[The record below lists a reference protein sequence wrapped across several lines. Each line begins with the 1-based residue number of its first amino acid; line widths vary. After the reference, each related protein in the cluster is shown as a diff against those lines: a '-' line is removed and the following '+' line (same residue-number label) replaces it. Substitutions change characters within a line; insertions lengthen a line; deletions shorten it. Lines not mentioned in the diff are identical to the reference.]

1 MGISLEYED
10 TRNAPSLC
18 YNRQHVRF
26 VCFIKVMRLH
36 SQMQGDPADRRMTQH
51 AAKRGVKLTS
61 ISRPVV
67 RSDFETFDL
76 ILAMD
81 ESNQSKPS
89 ARSNQLKKLNNCLRA
104 SLLQDIAILCLGTK
118 C

>member
-1 MGISLEYED
+1 ML
-10 TRNAPSLC
+10 
-18 YNRQHVRF
+18 YNCDAF
-26 VCFIKVMRLH
+26 TL
-36 SQMQGDPADRRMTQH
+36 QGDPADRRMTQH

-89 ARSNQLKKLNNCLRA
+89 A
-104 SLLQDIAILCLGTK
+104 
-118 C
+118 